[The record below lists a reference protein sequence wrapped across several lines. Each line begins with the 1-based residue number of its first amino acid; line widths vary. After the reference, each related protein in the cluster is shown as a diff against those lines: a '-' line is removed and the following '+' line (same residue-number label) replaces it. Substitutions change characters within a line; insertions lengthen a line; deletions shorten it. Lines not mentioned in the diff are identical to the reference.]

1 LASALPLA
9 LLVILDGYFKFR
21 FSQDNYDEML
31 PLANQNIWV
40 GVDKM
45 PDYSQKSFNLSKGVR
60 WGVMLP
66 FGLFVFIIVTW
77 LFYFA
82 FNEDVSTRKKLVYV
96 EVREHDADISRIEA
110 KVNMKTVLESS
121 LKHKNDNSLFD
132 KLYYVNREVRA
143 QKSQEEGF
151 VFDGQGLV
159 TGGSMYSNDKLLKDN
174 EKKTAI
180 LTKQKTPPVI
190 QVDLNKTS
198 EDIVDEKKEEEEKR

>member
-1 LASALPLA
+1 
-9 LLVILDGYFKFR
+9 
-21 FSQDNYDEML
+21 ML

-40 GVDKM
+40 GVDRM
-45 PDYSQKSFNLSKGVR
+45 PDYSEKSFSLSRGVR

-159 TGGSMYSNDKLLKDN
+159 TGGSMYSNDKLSKDN
-174 EKKTAI
+174 EKRAGTLI
-180 LTKQKTPPVI
+180 KQKTPPLSPNEV
-190 QVDLNKTS
+190 NKAG
-198 EDIVDEKKEEEEKR
+198 EGIF